1 MAPSETATRQD
12 RIRQIVVVV
21 SAVAMLVGTLAGVGL
36 LGGTPIQNS
45 VQGAFSSDASLLT
58 PAGPAF
64 SIWSV
69 IYVGLAAFTV
79 WHSLVPIDRRAR
91 RIGWPAA
98 VSMVLNAAWLL
109 VVQAGWIWLS
119 VAVIAALAID
129 LGILLQR
136 LGRLPSSSWGTR
148 LVLDG
153 TFGLYLGWV
162 SVATVANVT
171 AALTGSPADPGGR
184 AAEFVSVAV
193 LVVVVAL
200 AGVFV
205 NKLGAR
211 WAVTLAMVWGLAWIA
226 VARLTGGTPSR
237 ITAVAAAAA
246 AAIILAL
253 TLARRWSR
261 PVRTSHPAA
270 HPRDSATVAEGSR

>member
-1 MAPSETATRQD
+1 MSPSETATRRD

-21 SAVAMLVGTLAGVGL
+21 AAVTMLIGTLAGVGL
-36 LGGTPIQNS
+36 LGGTPIQSS

-69 IYVGLAAFTV
+69 IYLGLAAFTV
-79 WHSLVPIDRRAR
+79 WHCLAPIDRRAR
-91 RIGWPAA
+91 RIGWLAA
-98 VSMVLNAAWLL
+98 ASMVLNAAWLL

-119 VAVIAALAID
+119 VVVIAALAID
-129 LGILLQR
+129 LGILVQR
-136 LGRLPSSSWGTR
+136 LGGLPTSSWGIK

-162 SVATVANVT
+162 SVATVANIT
-171 AALTGSPADPGGR
+171 AALTGSAANPGGR
-184 AAEFVSVAV
+184 TAEFISVAV

-200 AGVFV
+200 AGVFA

-211 WAVTLAMVWGLAWIA
+211 WAVSLAMAWGLAWIA

-237 ITAVAAAAA
+237 ITAVTAAAAA
-246 AAIILAL
+246 LIILL
-253 TLARRWSR
+253 VTPGRRWPTRIWSSR
-261 PVRTSHPAA
+261 RPSPQ
-270 HPRDSATVAEGSR
+270 DSATLAGGSR

>member
-1 MAPSETATRQD
+1 MTPNETATRQD
-12 RIRQIVVVV
+12 RIRQIVVVAA
-21 SAVAMLVGTLAGVGL
+21 AVAMLLGTLAGVGL
-36 LGGTPIQNS
+36 LGGTPIQDS

-69 IYVGLAAFTV
+69 IYLGLAAFTV
-79 WHSLVPIDRRAR
+79 WHSLSPTDRRAR

-98 VSMVLNAAWLL
+98 ASMVLNAAWLL

-136 LGRLPSSSWGTR
+136 LGGRPSSSWGTR

-184 AAEFVSVAV
+184 TAEFVSVAV

-211 WAVTLAMVWGLAWIA
+211 WAVALAMAWGLAWIA

-237 ITAVAAAAA
+237 ITAVAAVVAAVV
-246 AAIILAL
+246 ILAL
-253 TLARRWSR
+253 TLARRWR
-261 PVRTSHPAA
+261 WPVRPTHREVHS
-270 HPRDSATVAEGSR
+270 RDSAITAEESR